1 MLFKDIVG
9 QTEIKSRL
17 IKSVKDKRIA
27 HAQLFTGPE
36 GAGKLMLAI
45 AYAQYISCQNQG
57 EEDSCGVCPSC
68 HKFQKLIHPDL
79 HFVFPVNE
87 SKKKEDD
94 DEKSAG
100 KQSDSYIQQ
109 WREAILF
116 NPYITESQWYEIIGI
131 ENKLGIINTAESSE
145 VIKKLSLKSFEAD
158 YKTMIIWLPERM
170 HHNASNKLLKLLE
183 EPPPKTLFLLISENA
198 GSLLSTILSRTQIIK
213 IPPIKRDEIAT
224 ALVDRYQ
231 LSPGKA
237 QDISK
242 VANGSFQT
250 ALSLTN
256 TSEESPYFDMCRQ
269 LMRHCYSNNILG
281 LLDWVNEASS
291 LGREKQKEM
300 LAYSIRI
307 IRESFM
313 LNLGLE
319 DIVYVSGEEADFG
332 KKFSPFVNGK
342 NITAIYSEFSTA
354 IEHIGRNGNP
364 QVIFTD
370 FCMKLVKLINK
381 KT

>member
-9 QTEIKSRL
+9 QNEIKSRL
-17 IKSVKDKRIA
+17 IKSVRDKRIA

-36 GAGKLMLAI
+36 GTGKLMLAI

-57 EEDSCGVCPSC
+57 EDDSCGVCPSC

-87 SKKKEDD
+87 SKKNENE

-109 WREAILF
+109 WREAILS
-116 NPYITESQWYEIIGI
+116 NPYITESQWYEIIGL

-170 HHNASNKLLKLLE
+170 HHNASNRLLKLLE
-183 EPPPKTLFLLISENA
+183 EPPSKTLFLLISENA

-213 IPPIKRDEIAT
+213 IPPIRREEIAT
-224 ALVDRYQ
+224 ALVDRHQ

-242 VANGSFQT
+242 VANGSFQS
-250 ALSLTN
+250 ALSLIST
-256 TSEESPYFDMCRQ
+256 TDESPYFDMFRQ
-269 LMRHCYSNNILG
+269 LMRHCYSKNILG
-281 LLDWVNEASS
+281 LLDWVNDASS

-300 LAYSIRI
+300 LKYSLRI

-342 NITAIYSEFSTA
+342 NITAIYSEFGTA
-354 IEHIGRNGNP
+354 IEHIGRNGNA
-364 QVIFTD
+364 QVVFTD

-381 KT
+381 KI